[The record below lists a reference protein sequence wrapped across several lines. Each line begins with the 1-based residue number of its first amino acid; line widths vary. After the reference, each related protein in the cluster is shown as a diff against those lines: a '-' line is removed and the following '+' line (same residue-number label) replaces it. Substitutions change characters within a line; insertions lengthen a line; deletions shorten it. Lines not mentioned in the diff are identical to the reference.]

1 MNPHGPQYIYGIEL
15 LSSLLC
21 KLETV
26 GQELKSIV
34 DIVSVYQ

>member
-1 MNPHGPQYIYGIEL
+1 MNAHGPQYIYGIEL
-15 LSSLLC
+15 LSGLIC
-21 KLETV
+21 KSETA